1 MKEYRPINVLIFLLF
16 TCLLLIPVVFFAPKD
31 GYNIFGFNV
40 RFMTWEKLI
49 NPVIQEHKDLSFL
62 SNVNVSG
69 IEDKEFL
76 IAKDS
81 LSSSLGMPSKKG
93 VLAVKSQTQI
103 QMNSESKRNLF
114 AFFEELSKATIKR
127 NKINICHY
135 GDSQIEGDR
144 MTAFIRQR
152 LQTQFGGAGPGLIPV
167 INVYNTISFR
177 HNYSPNFNRKI
188 IFGKEKLHSNKYGI
202 LLSSAVFTVDSN
214 KTSNDIPTEA
224 WLEISPSNIA
234 YSRCRAYNNL
244 SVYYNSCDEKCII
257 EVYDNGALVKNDTLI
272 SDGAP
277 HVFKMRF
284 PKTPKLMKIVFRSI
298 KSPVFNGI
306 SLEGD
311 LGVQMANIAMR
322 GSSGTS
328 FRSIDFQSM
337 SFMHKALNTK
347 LILLQFGGNSI
358 PYFKDSSSV
367 RSYAIGFRN
376 QIKYVQKCAPNA
388 AVIVIGPSDMSQY
401 QEGIY
406 STYPFIPYCIQQM
419 KKQSLSVGASFWD
432 LYHAMGGKNAMF
444 AWVDNGLAGKDYVHF
459 TPKGS
464 NLASQLFYDALIS
477 AYKQWETSEK
487 KSKAKEIEPHE

>member
-1 MKEYRPINVLIFLLF
+1 MKEYRPINVLFFLLF
-16 TCLLLIPVVFFAPKD
+16 TCLLLIPVVIFAPKD
-31 GYNIFGFNV
+31 GYTIFGFNV
-40 RFMTWEKLI
+40 RFLTWEKLI
-49 NPVIQEHKDLSFL
+49 NPVIQEHKNLSFL
-62 SNVNVSG
+62 SSVNVND
-69 IEDKEFL
+69 IEDQEFL
-76 IAKDS
+76 NTKDS

-93 VLAVKSQTQI
+93 VLAVSSQTQI
-103 QMNSESKRNLF
+103 HMNSESKRTLF
-114 AFFEELSKATIKR
+114 QFFKEISNATKKR
-127 NKINICHY
+127 NKINVCHY

-177 HNYSPNFNRKI
+177 HNYSSNFKRKI

-202 LLSSAVFTVDSN
+202 MLSSAVFELDSN
-214 KTSNDIPTEA
+214 KTSNGAPTEA
-224 WLEISPSNIA
+224 WIEISPSNIA

-244 SVYYNSCDEKCII
+244 SVYYNSCNSECIV
-257 EVYDNGALVKNDTLI
+257 EVYDKGVLVHKDSLV
-272 SDGAP
+272 SDGSP
-277 HVFKMRF
+277 HVFKTRF
-284 PKTPKLMKIVFRSI
+284 PTTPQLMKIVFKSI

-311 LGVQMANIAMR
+311 LGVQVTNIAMR

-337 SFMHKALNTK
+337 SFMHSALNTK
-347 LILLQFGGNSI
+347 LILMQFGGNSI

-367 RSYAIGFRN
+367 RSYAISFRN

-388 AVIVIGPSDMSQY
+388 AIIVIGPSDMSQY

-406 STYPFIPYCIQQM
+406 STYPFIPYCIKQM

-432 LYHAMGGKNAMF
+432 LYYAMGGKNAMF
-444 AWVDNGLAGKDYVHF
+444 AWVNNGLAGKDYVHF

-487 KSKAKEIEPHE
+487 KFKTKEIEPHE